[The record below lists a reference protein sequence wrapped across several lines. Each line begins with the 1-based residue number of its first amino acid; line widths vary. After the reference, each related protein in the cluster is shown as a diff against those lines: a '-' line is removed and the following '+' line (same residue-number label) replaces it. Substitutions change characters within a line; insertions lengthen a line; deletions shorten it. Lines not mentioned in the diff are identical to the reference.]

1 MSAFPAWWPNP
12 APAEKNEAGM
22 WVSLQ
27 TLLDVKSSQPK
38 QAQGIDSKEM
48 KDASGR
54 HFMLRNSVK
63 HTYARLSPEEF
74 WIWQRFNGEQ
84 TIQQIVMAYF
94 MEFKSFAFA
103 AVVGLAER
111 LRESH
116 MLAEPPRHL
125 YADVS
130 RSLQEQSLA
139 HKLTWLARVVFTK
152 EWSIKGL
159 DSHLERIHRYGGWI
173 LFTLP
178 VQILFLLVSVVGG
191 FFFLQLAQDPQYH
204 LFGENVG
211 KGAIQLGLLAYI
223 PLVIHEFGHAIAA
236 KHVGCQVYKGGAML
250 YYGLPAAFV
259 DTTDVWMHGKKA
271 RLTVTWAGP
280 YTGFII
286 GGLTALIVYFWKDIS
301 LVTAT
306 FLLQIGMIGMFTSAM
321 NVLPLLKLDG
331 YYLLADALEIP
342 RLRERS
348 LEFLFKNLRTK
359 FTKREKWTREEWIF
373 LFFGIL
379 AFLSTVYFTY
389 GGIRFWDS
397 KTTSSIS
404 TLLTFSGDLLQLA
417 LNIGTVLLAV
427 SSIAFSLYFL
437 ASKGAGVAAWL
448 RKIGLLSTRWRSALM
463 LILGAVAVIEFPP
476 LLLPTLAPWFTL
488 AFGLASFGYAA
499 WLAIRNFRA
508 MRGSV
513 HAGMWAMSALGFLAG
528 GLSFLGGVNA
538 GWMGATVPLYE
549 AGLVLSV
556 LMYAFAGRLIFGLR
570 GSWRAASIALIALG
584 LVVWCASLFTP
595 DESVHALAG
604 ILILG
609 GMLHWNMRPVI
620 HPTEA
625 QKKIQAQ
632 STRQQM
638 VESFHEIQA
647 SILNGLENDF
657 GKRTRQWVEGGKYR
671 ESARRA
677 DESHLSSTMT
687 GMTPSDYGASMAL
700 SLEDMLVGVGRV
712 AGTEY
717 AVRAL
722 ARGYDGLDWEMQEL
736 AEDII
741 LKYVHY
747 ADSLSANLADM
758 RTEAEVIL
766 RSVPLFLKLSED
778 EISTLCKKFKST
790 HFRRGETVI
799 RAGASGVIFH
809 LIRAGRVSVEESG
822 SAKKHKPVLLS
833 HGDYFGE
840 SALLT
845 GEQHNITARAETPLD
860 VLTLDQNDFDH
871 YLRHVFEEQGGRRV
885 VSARMGILR
894 RVPLFSELES
904 LELMDL
910 EKKLEEVNVL
920 AGETIFEHG
929 ESGHHFYIIESGR
942 VSVQIPV
949 KDESGN
955 ASDAERAKLGSGEY
969 FGEVALF
976 MDTPRTATVIAIK
989 PTTLLRLDSHEFDKL
1004 VSESKGMKQAMER
1017 VSSRRVLSNERWL
1030 RDERGRFGVKP

>member
-1 MSAFPAWWPNP
+1 MSAFPAWWPDP
-12 APAEKNEAGM
+12 ASSEKTEAGM
-22 WVSLQ
+22 WASLQ
-27 TLLDVKSSQPK
+27 TLLDVKGSKPK
-38 QAQGIDSKEM
+38 QGEGIDSKEM
-48 KDASGR
+48 KDGSGR
-54 HFMLRNSVK
+54 HFMLRNSRK

-74 WIWQRFNGEQ
+74 WIWQRMDGEQ
-84 TIQQIVMAYF
+84 TVQGIVMAYF
-94 MEFKSFAFA
+94 MEFKAFAFA
-103 AVVGLAER
+103 AVVGLVER

-116 MLAEPPRHL
+116 MLSEAPRHL

-130 RSLQEQSLA
+130 RALQEQSLA

-178 VQILFLLVSVVGG
+178 VQIFFLLVSVVGG
-191 FFFLQLAQDPQYH
+191 FFFLRFAQDPQYH
-204 LFGENVG
+204 LFGESLG
-211 KGAIQLGLLAYI
+211 EGAIQLGLLAYI

-286 GGLTALIVYFWKDIS
+286 GGLTALIVYLWKDINV
-301 LVTAT
+301 VTAT

-404 TLLTFSGDLLQLA
+404 TLLAFSGNLLQLA

-437 ASKGAGVAAWL
+437 ASKGAGVVTWL
-448 RKIGLLSTRWRSALM
+448 RKIGLLSTRWRAALI
-463 LILGAVAVIEFPP
+463 LILGAVVVIEFPP

-513 HAGMWAMSALGFLAG
+513 HAGMWVTSALGFLAG
-528 GLSFLGGVNA
+528 GLSFIGGVNA
-538 GWMGATVPLYE
+538 GWTGATVPLYE

-556 LMYAFAGRLIFGLR
+556 LTFAFTGRLIFGLR
-570 GSWRAASIALIALG
+570 GSWRAASIALLALG
-584 LVVWCASLFTP
+584 LVVWCVSLFTP
-595 DESVHALAG
+595 VESVHAWTGL
-604 ILILG
+604 LLLG
-609 GMLHWNMRPVI
+609 GMLHWNMRPAI
-620 HPTEA
+620 HQADA
-625 QKKIQAQ
+625 QKKIQVQ

-638 VESFHEIQA
+638 VETFHEIQS
-647 SILNGLENDF
+647 SILSDLENDF
-657 GKRTRQWVEGGKYR
+657 GKRTREWVEGGTYR
-671 ESARRA
+671 DNARRV

-687 GMTPSDYGASMAL
+687 GMTPADYGASMAL
-700 SLEDMLVGVGRV
+700 SLEDMLSGVGRA
-712 AGTEY
+712 AGKNY

-722 ARGYDGLDWEMQEL
+722 ARGYDGLDWEAQEL
-736 AEDII
+736 AEETL
-741 LKYVHY
+741 LKYVRY
-747 ADSLSANLADM
+747 AASLNTNLADT
-758 RTEAEVIL
+758 RTEVESIL
-766 RSVPLFLKLSED
+766 RSVPLFLKLSD
-778 EISTLCKKFKST
+778 GEISALGKKFKST

-799 RAGASGVIFH
+799 RAGASGGTFYLV
-809 LIRAGRVSVEESG
+809 RAGRVSLEESD
-822 SAKKHKPVLLS
+822 SAQQPKPILLAR
-833 HGDYFGE
+833 GDYFGE
-840 SALLT
+840 AALLS
-845 GEQHNITARAETPLD
+845 GGPHPVTARAETPLD
-860 VLTLDQNDFDH
+860 VLILKQQDFNH
-871 YLRHVFEEQGGRRV
+871 HLRCVFEGQGGRRV
-885 VSARMGILR
+885 VSARLGILR

-904 LELMDL
+904 LELMEL
-910 EKKLEEVNVL
+910 EKKLEEVNFR

-929 ESGHHFYIIESGR
+929 ERGHHFYIIESGR

-949 KDESGN
+949 QKEGGNVDE
-955 ASDAERAKLGSGEY
+955 AERAKLGSGEY
-969 FGEVALF
+969 FGEAALL
-976 MDTPRTATVIAIK
+976 MDTPRTATVVAIK
-989 PTTLLRLDSHEFDKL
+989 PTKLLRLDSRKFDEL
-1004 VSESKGMKQAMER
+1004 ISESKGMKQAMER

-1030 RDERGRFGVKP
+1030 RENAMAG